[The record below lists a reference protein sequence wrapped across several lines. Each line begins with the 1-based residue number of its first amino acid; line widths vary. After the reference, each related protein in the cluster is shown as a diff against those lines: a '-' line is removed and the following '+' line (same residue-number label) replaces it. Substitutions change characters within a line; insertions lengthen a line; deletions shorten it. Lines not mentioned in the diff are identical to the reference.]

1 MTKIKEIFER
11 YHVSVT
17 IVGTALVLSTIF
29 GECSYDYDTQEVE
42 VSPDVSGIIEGSKQ
56 VIDDVKK

>member
-1 MTKIKEIFER
+1 MTKIKEIFEL

-29 GECSYDYDTQEVE
+29 GECSYNYETEEVE

>member
-29 GECSYDYDTQEVE
+29 GDCSYDYDTQEVE

>member
-29 GECSYDYDTQEVE
+29 GECSYNYETEEVE